1 MFFKRKCPE
10 KPKFRET
17 FSEWFDRQGI
27 KNFSAREFTSY
38 FEVKRRGAQ
47 NMEPP
52 RSMWANILPTIR
64 IVDALRDAVGKPIT
78 LTSSYR
84 CPAYN
89 QAIGS
94 GAASRSQH
102 LQFRALDIKVK
113 GMDSGRVY
121 DRLLALRRAGLW
133 VGGLGKYKTFTH
145 IDTRGKNASW

>member
-1 MFFKRKCPE
+1 MFCKRKRPE

-17 FSEWFDRQGI
+17 FSEWFGRQGI
-27 KNFSAREFTSY
+27 RNFSAREFTSY

-52 RSMWANILPTIR
+52 RSMWANILPTLR
-64 IVDALRDAVGKPIT
+64 VVDDLRDSVGKPIA

-89 QAIGS
+89 RAIGS

-113 GMDSGRVY
+113 GMSAGRVY
-121 DRLLALRRAGLW
+121 DKLLELRRAGSW
-133 VGGLGKYKTFTH
+133 VGGLGGYNTFTH